1 MVVVQDGISPLSG
14 ALLTHRMG
22 GQMSRHLIMPFVLLL
37 SACASTG
44 GLSGDPKK
52 DYQLAKYKVEKGY
65 YEDASLILEKF
76 PAKYPYS
83 QYSVQAELL
92 HAYTT
97 YKLEQYI
104 LSITLCEEFTKR
116 HPRHPNVAYA
126 KYLLGMAHYK
136 QVSDAERDQGETLAA
151 IDSFKDLIS
160 AYPDTRY
167 ARDARNRL
175 RRLYALLARH
185 ELQVGKFY
193 FDRGRY
199 VAAANRF
206 QTVLKDYQT
215 SAVIEEAL
223 YYMAASYKALDL
235 DRNARDTA
243 ILLRHNY
250 PNSQWSNKAKAF
262 L

>member
-1 MVVVQDGISPLSG
+1 
-14 ALLTHRMG
+14 MG
-22 GQMSRHLIMPFVLLL
+22 DQMTRYLFIPFVLLL

-52 DYQLAKYKVEKGY
+52 DYQLAKHKVEKAY

-92 HAYTT
+92 HAYTA

-104 LSITLCEEFTKR
+104 MAITLCEEFTKR

-126 KYLLGMAHYK
+126 KYLLGMSHYR
-136 QVSDAERDQGETLAA
+136 QVSDAEKDQGETLAA

-160 AYPDTRY
+160 TYPDTRY

-175 RRLYALLARH
+175 RRLYALLAKH

-193 FDRGRY
+193 FERGRY

-223 YYMAASYKALDL
+223 YYLAAAYKALEL

-250 PNSQWSNKAKAF
+250 PNSPWSHKAKDF